1 MDYATAWFYFS
12 AFLLGMYLAFD
23 GFDLGIGALL
33 PFIKN
38 QRDRDILINTIAPV
52 WDGNEVWFITWGAG
66 IFAMWPA
73 LYATLFST
81 FYLAIWLLAFLFIFR
96 AVGFEFRNKNKE
108 LWDKLFA
115 IASALIA
122 LVLGVIVGNL
132 IQGIPIDASGFHG
145 SLLTLFRPY
154 PLIVGLFVLFAV
166 MWHGANWGVYKTT
179 GRLQEELRGYAFK
192 FWLLTV
198 VFLLLTVIGMKIWA
212 PLRFERLMTPV
223 GLGLTLIILVAGLFD
238 GYLIKKGE
246 EKLTFYISWLAFPLV
261 VFLVY
266 YTMYPYW
273 VISTTDPNFKLS
285 IHDLAA
291 SPLTLKAVLGVSVI
305 LAVIIMVYTLYVYKM
320 FGGKV
325 TEAEGYY

>member
-23 GFDLGIGALL
+23 GFDLGIGTLL
-33 PFIKN
+33 AFVKD
-38 QRDRDILINTIAPV
+38 QRDRDVLINTIAPV

-66 IFAMWPA
+66 LFAMWPA

-81 FYLAIWLLAFLFIFR
+81 FYLAVWLLAFLFIFR
-96 AVGFEFRNKNKE
+96 AVSFEFRNRNKA

-115 IASALIA
+115 VVSALIA
-122 LVLGVIVGNL
+122 LILGVIVGNL
-132 IQGIPIDASGFHG
+132 IQGLPLDASGAFKG

-166 MWHGANWGVYKTT
+166 MWHGANWAVYKTT
-179 GRLQEELRGYAFK
+179 GKLQETMRGYAFK

-212 PLRFERLMTPV
+212 PLRFERLMTPL
-223 GLGLTLIILVAGLFD
+223 GLGLTLVILVAGLLD

-261 VFLVY
+261 TFLIY
-266 YTMYPYW
+266 YSMYPYW
-273 VISTTDPNFKLS
+273 IISTISDFKLD

-291 SPLTLKAVLGVSVI
+291 SPLTLQAVLGVSVV
-305 LAVIIMVYTLYVYKM
+305 LAIIIMAYTLYVYRM

-325 TEAEGYY
+325 EEATGYY